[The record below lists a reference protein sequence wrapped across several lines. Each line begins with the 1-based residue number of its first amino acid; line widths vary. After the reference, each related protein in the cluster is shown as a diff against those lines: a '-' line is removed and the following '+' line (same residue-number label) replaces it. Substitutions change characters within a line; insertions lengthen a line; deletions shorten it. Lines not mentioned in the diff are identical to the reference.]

1 MSALRDAIDRSFS
14 AGEHPDPVVS
24 PHRPLG
30 RRQLSGLGLLGQ
42 AVSTTAPVASMV
54 VLLSLLHRVSDPVT
68 GLLVT
73 AAVAVGMWLVAA
85 CLSQLSARIAAS
97 GGLYSWVAIALGP
110 RAAGAVAAGLLL
122 KFGGSASM
130 SLMHL
135 SLAVSAIVVAVGGQ
149 PLGSPAL
156 VAAVGLT
163 ATAVAVVVVSGVRQ
177 AGWVLLVVEGC
188 SLLFLLGCLLV
199 PGTTATVTPW
209 PPVEGNELQRIM
221 LLSVFALAGFESAA
235 FFGPEARRGLITTT
249 RVIRWTPVVCG
260 SLVMI
265 AGLAAVLG
273 RGGTVVDA
281 YLFGAAGSAPTGLVV
296 ALHLALACSW
306 LGTITGSANGVSRLV
321 YTLGLEG
328 VLPRRLGAVD
338 PALRTPVRAAAAVCA
353 VLAVTGAVLVLLGRG
368 SALAGAM
375 STATRVALLLAYAL
389 GVLAMAVLLTRLG
402 ELTATTAVI
411 AAVAGSGLL
420 AMLAVVVVGQ
430 LRHGSVLGAALLAA
444 LLVAGPVWFWMLR
457 LWRPQRRLRLG
468 VVDRAES
475 DDALPG
481 AVAVRRTAQG
491 ELELTGRTDGTSEP
505 HRAGR

>member
-14 AGEHPDPVVS
+14 AGEHPDRVVS

-54 VLLSLLHRVSDPVT
+54 VLLTLLHRVSDPVT

-73 AAVAVGMWLVAA
+73 TAVAVGMWFVAA
-85 CLSQLSARIAAS
+85 CLGQLSARIAAS
-97 GGLYSWVAIALGP
+97 GGLYSWVATALGP

-135 SLAVSAIVVAVGGQ
+135 SLAVSAIVVALGG
-149 PLGSPAL
+149 PALGSAAL
-156 VAAVGLT
+156 VAVVG
-163 ATAVAVVVVSGVRQ
+163 ATVAAVALVVVSGVRQ

-199 PGTTATVTPW
+199 PGTGAAGAPW

-221 LLSVFALAGFESAA
+221 LISVFALAGFESAA

-249 RVIRWTPVVCG
+249 RVLRWTPVVCG
-260 SLVMI
+260 SLVLV
-265 AGLAAVLG
+265 AGLAAVAG
-273 RGGTVVDA
+273 RGGTLVDA
-281 YLFGAAGSAPTGLVV
+281 YLLGAAGGAPTGLVV

-306 LGTITGSANGVSRLV
+306 LGTVTGSANGVSRLV

-328 VLPRRLGAVD
+328 VLPRRLGEVD
-338 PALRTPVRAAAAVCA
+338 TGLRTPVRAAAAVSA
-353 VLAVTGAVLVLLGRG
+353 VLVVAGAVLVLLGRG
-368 SALAGAM
+368 SALAGAI

-402 ELTATTAVI
+402 ELTPSTAVT

-420 AMLAVVVVGQ
+420 AMLTVILVGQ

-444 LLVAGPVWFWMLR
+444 LLLVGPVWILFLR

-481 AVAVRRTAQG
+481 AVAVRRTAEG
-491 ELELTGRTDGTSEP
+491 ELELTGRRDGAPAP
-505 HRAGR
+505 HRTGR